1 MKSVRSE
8 QYLRLLSKLPREIQE
23 LAEAKF
29 RVFQTDPMHPMLE
42 RESCYDS
49 KRSKLRKGSFSV
61 RVGIHYRAVGV
72 EDNGPN
78 GDEEPQIC
86 WYWIGSRG
94 DYANLLGCR

>member
-29 RVFQTDPMHPMLE
+29 KVFQTDPMLE

-86 WYWIGSRG
+86 WYWIGSRS